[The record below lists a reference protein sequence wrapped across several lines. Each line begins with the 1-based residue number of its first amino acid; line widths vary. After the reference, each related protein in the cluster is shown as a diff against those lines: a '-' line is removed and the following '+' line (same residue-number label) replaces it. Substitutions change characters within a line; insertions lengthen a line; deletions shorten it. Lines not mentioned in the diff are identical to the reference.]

1 MILNHKLQW
10 RKPMKIDLSL
20 VLGWLGIEVEN
31 LDIAV
36 TGICHDSRRITTGD
50 LFIAISGYDNHGI
63 DFAYQVQRGGACAIL
78 AESIKDKKAKPK
90 GRQQPLTIP
99 VIEVDDLSEKLGLL
113 ASNFYQNPSAQ
124 LEIIGITGTNGKTS
138 SAWLMLQAWE
148 KLGINGAYIGTLG
161 YGTLQQ
167 MHDLKNTTPSSL
179 ELQKI
184 LAEFVNHGITH
195 VSMEVS
201 SHGLEL
207 GRVNKTTFKGAAYTN
222 ISRDH
227 LDFHETMENYAR
239 AKESLFKDFDIKFA
253 VINRKDYYGK
263 KWLANLNCVGLSYAI
278 EDQKADL
285 FANNIKLSP
294 KGIDFNLN
302 WQDQKY
308 KIFTSLLGR
317 FNLDNIML
325 VVSTLLCQK
334 FKMLEITKIIPE
346 FKPVPGRINCVEPDT
361 NHENCP
367 LVIVD
372 YAHTPDA
379 LEQVLKALKEHN
391 ARKIWCVFGCGGN
404 RDKGKRPEM
413 GHIAET
419 IADNVI
425 ITDDNPRY
433 EDNKQITQDILMGMN
448 TKPLVIHSRKDAIAY
463 VVEKSHIDDII
474 LIAGKG
480 HETYQ
485 LINGQYLPFDDRTI
499 AAGLLNKKMES
510 SA

>member
-1 MILNHKLQW
+1 
-10 RKPMKIDLSL
+10 MKIDLSL
-20 VLGWLGIEVEN
+20 VLSWIGIKVDPLN
-31 LDIAV
+31 VVV

-50 LFIAISGYDNHGI
+50 LFIALSGYDNHGI
-63 DFAYQVQRGGACAIL
+63 DFAYQAQRGGACAIL
-78 AESIKDKKAKPK
+78 AESIKDKSAKPK
-90 GRQQPLTIP
+90 GRQQPLTIS
-99 VIEVDDLSEKLGLL
+99 VIEIEDLSEKLGLL
-113 ASNFYQNPSAQ
+113 ASKFYQNPSDK

-148 KLGINGAYIGTLG
+148 KLGLNGAYIGTLG

-184 LAEFVNHGITH
+184 LAEFVNQGITH

-207 GRVNKTTFKGAAYTN
+207 GRINSTKFIGAAYTN

-227 LDFHETMENYAR
+227 LDFHGTMEKYAA
-239 AKESLFKDFDIKFA
+239 AKEKLFKDYDIKFA

-263 KWLANLNCVGLSYAI
+263 NWLADMKCKSLSYAI
-278 EDQKADL
+278 EDKEADL
-285 FANNIKLSP
+285 FADNIQLSP
-294 KGIDFNLN
+294 QGIEFDLN
-302 WQDQKY
+302 WQNQKHEI
-308 KIFTSLLGR
+308 KTSLLGR
-317 FNLDNIML
+317 FNIDNIML
-325 VVSTLLCQK
+325 VVSTLLSQR
-334 FKMLEITKIIPE
+334 FNINEISKIVSE
-346 FKPVPGRINCVEPDT
+346 FKPVPGRINCVET
-361 NHENCP
+361 KCGQNNGP
-367 LVIVD
+367 LIIVD

-413 GHIAET
+413 GHLAE
-419 IADNVI
+419 IFADKVV

-433 EDNKQITQDILMGMN
+433 EDNQQIIQDILMGMN
-448 TKPLVIHSRKDAIAY
+448 TKPTVIHSRKDAIAY
-463 VVEKSHIDDII
+463 VVEKSHTDDII

-485 LINGQYLPFDDRTI
+485 LINGQYFPFDDRTI
-499 AAGLLNKKMES
+499 AAGLLNKKME
-510 SA
+510 ACT